1 MPQEARFVTP
11 SSNIVLS
18 TTEFKVVGKRPV
30 RPDGIDKVTG
40 RARYGADVAMA
51 GMLHGKILRSPH
63 PHARI
68 LSIDTSLAEAHPQ
81 VRAVATSADLAPA
94 EDRIRSDVDGIQS
107 NFGYFSNNILAGDK
121 VLYVGHPVAALA
133 ATSPHAAME
142 ALSLIR
148 VEYEPLGA
156 VTDIDAALSADA
168 PILHE
173 DPVTPVPRGAEHS
186 GTNIVSHT
194 HFEHG
199 EIQRGFAEADEIIE
213 REYRTQTVH
222 QGYVEPQ
229 SATALWSEDGH
240 LTIWCSN
247 QGHFGVRHDVAEL
260 TGLRLSDVTVIPMEI
275 GGGFG
280 GKITPHLEPVAAVLS
295 RKTDRPVKMTLDRS
309 EVLEATGPTCGGI
322 VRARLGA
329 TREGRITAGEVY
341 LAFEAGAYP
350 GSFVENACN
359 TVFASYDIPNVQIDG
374 YDVVNNKPKTG
385 AYRAPGT
392 PNAALAAETVIDD
405 LAGRLGMDPVE
416 LRLLNAAREGSRR
429 ADGTV
434 YPAIGMVEVAQ
445 AVRDHEHYR
454 SPLPSAS
461 GPGRRVGRGFAM
473 GYSGNISGEATVLAS
488 VVADGTVKLVT
499 GSVDI
504 GGTRASIAQQFGE
517 VLGIGIE
524 VINPIVADT
533 DTAGYTG
540 PSAGSSASHK
550 SGWAAHEAGLDVKRQ
565 LVDRA
570 ARIWGVP
577 ASEVD
582 FADGAAFHRTDTELR
597 ISLPELA
604 AALNSTG
611 GPITGRGNIHPGGWA
626 GSFTANVVDVEVDE
640 ETGKTEIL
648 RYTVFQD
655 AGKAIHPSY
664 VEGQMQGGTVQG
676 VGWALLEEYVYG
688 GNGHLQNPTLLDYR
702 MPTCWDVPMID
713 TVIIE
718 VPNPGHPYGAR
729 GVGEASIVPPL
740 PAISNAIHDAL
751 GVRVPV
757 LPMSPV
763 NVVKAISGAA
773 QRTG

>member
-1 MPQEARFVTP
+1 MT
-11 SSNIVLS
+11 SKSNIVLS
-18 TTEFKVVGKRPV
+18 TREFKVVGKRPV
-30 RPDGIDKVTG
+30 RPDGTDKVTG
-40 RARYGADVAMA
+40 RARYGADVMMG

-68 LSIDTSLAEAHPQ
+68 LSIDTSRAEAHPQ
-81 VRAVATSADLAPA
+81 VRAVAVGSDLAPA
-94 EDRIRSDVDGIQS
+94 ENRIRADVDGIQS
-107 NFGYFSNNILAGDK
+107 NFGYLSNNVLAGEK

-133 ATSPHAAME
+133 ATSAHAAQE

-148 VEYEPLGA
+148 VEYEVLGA
-156 VTDIDAALSADA
+156 VMDIDAALA
-168 PILHE
+168 PGAPVLHE
-173 DPVTPVPRGAEHS
+173 RPVTPVERAGEFA
-186 GTNIVSHT
+186 GTNIVGHT
-194 HFEHG
+194 HFAHG
-199 EIQRGFAEADEIIE
+199 DIEEGFAAADVVIE

-222 QGYVEPQ
+222 QGYIEPQ
-229 SATALWSEDGH
+229 NVTAIWSEDGH

-260 TGLRLSDVTVIPMEI
+260 TGLSVSDVTVIPMEI

-280 GKITPHLEPVAAVLS
+280 GKITAHLEPIAAVLS
-295 RKTDRPVKMTLDRS
+295 RKTDRPVKMTLDRT

-322 VRARLGA
+322 VRARVGA
-329 TREGRITAGEVY
+329 SRDGRITAGHVY

-359 TVFASYDIPNVQIDG
+359 TVFASYDIDNFLIDG
-374 YDVVNNKPKTG
+374 YDVVDNKPKTG

-392 PNAALAAETVIDD
+392 PNAALAAETAIDD
-405 LAGRLGMDPVE
+405 LARELGIDPVE

-429 ADGTV
+429 PDGTV
-434 YPAIGMVEVAQ
+434 YPAIGMVEVAE
-445 AVRDHEHYR
+445 ALRDHEHYR
-454 SPLPSAS
+454 SPLPPPSS
-461 GPGRRVGRGFAM
+461 PDRRVGRGFAM

-488 VVADGTVKLVT
+488 LAADGTVKLVT

-517 VLGIGIE
+517 VLGIGLD
-524 VINPIVADT
+524 VIDPIVADT

-550 SGWAAHEAGLDVKRQ
+550 SGWAAHEAGLDVRRQ
-565 LVDRA
+565 LIERA

-577 ASEVD
+577 EAEVD
-582 FADGAAFHRTDTELR
+582 FQDGAAFHRTDTELR
-597 ISLPELA
+597 MSLPELA
-604 AALNSTG
+604 AMLHSTG
-611 GPITGRGNIHPGGWA
+611 GPVSGRGNIHPGGWA
-626 GSFTANVVDVEVDE
+626 GSFTANLVDLEVDA
-640 ETGKTEIL
+640 ETGKTDIL
-648 RYTVFQD
+648 RYTVVQD

-676 VGWALLEEYVYG
+676 VGWALHEEYVYG
-688 GNGHLQNPTLLDYR
+688 EDGRLQNPSLLDYR
-702 MPTCWDVPMID
+702 MPTSWDVPMID
-713 TVIIE
+713 TVIVE

-740 PAISNAIHDAL
+740 PAISNAIFEAV

-757 LPMSPV
+757 LPMSPG
-763 NVVKAISGAA
+763 NIVKALDRA
-773 QRTG
+773 

>member
-1 MPQEARFVTP
+1 MT
-11 SSNIVLS
+11 SKSNIVLS
-18 TTEFKVVGKRPV
+18 TREFKVVGKRPV
-30 RPDGIDKVTG
+30 RPDGTDKVTG
-40 RARYGADVAMA
+40 RARYGADVMMG
-51 GMLHGKILRSPH
+51 GMLHGRILRSPH
-63 PHARI
+63 PHARV
-68 LSIDTSLAEAHPQ
+68 LSIDTSRAEAHPE
-81 VRAVATSADLAPA
+81 VRAVAVSSDLAPA
-94 EDRIRSDVDGIQS
+94 ENRIRADVDGIQS
-107 NFGYFSNNILAGDK
+107 NFGYLSNNVLAGDK

-133 ATSPHAAME
+133 ATSPHAAQE

-148 VEYEPLGA
+148 VEYEVLDS
-156 VTDIDAALSADA
+156 VMDIDAALADGA
-168 PILHE
+168 PVLHE
-173 DPVTPVPRGAEHS
+173 RPVTPVERGGEFA

-194 HFEHG
+194 HFAHG
-199 EIQRGFAEADEIIE
+199 DIEEGFAAADVTIE

-222 QGYVEPQ
+222 QGYIEPQ
-229 SATALWSEDGH
+229 NVTAIWSEEGH

-260 TGLRLSDVTVIPMEI
+260 TGLSVSDVTVIPMEI

-280 GKITPHLEPVAAVLS
+280 GKITAHLEPIAAVLS
-295 RKTDRPVKMTLDRS
+295 RKTDRPVKMTLDRA

-322 VRARLGA
+322 VRARVGA
-329 TREGRITAGEVY
+329 TRDGRITAGHVY

-359 TVFASYDIPNVQIDG
+359 TVFASYDIENILIDG
-374 YDVVNNKPKTG
+374 YDVVDNKPKTG

-392 PNAALAAETVIDD
+392 PNAALAAETAIDD
-405 LAGRLGMDPVE
+405 LARELGIDPVE
-416 LRLLNAAREGSRR
+416 LRLLNAAREGTRR
-429 ADGTV
+429 PDGTA
-434 YPAIGMVEVAQ
+434 YPAIGMVEVAE
-445 AVRDHEHYR
+445 ALRDHDHYR
-454 SPLPSAS
+454 SPLPSPS
-461 GPGRRVGRGFAM
+461 TPHRRVGRGFAM

-488 VVADGTVKLVT
+488 LAADGKVKLVT

-517 VLGIGIE
+517 VLGIGLD

-550 SGWAAHEAGLDVKRQ
+550 SGWAAHEAGLDVRRQ
-565 LVDRA
+565 LIDRA

-577 ASEVD
+577 ESEVD
-582 FADGAAFHRTDTELR
+582 FQDGAAFHRTDTELR
-597 ISLPELA
+597 MSLPELSA
-604 AALNSTG
+604 MLNSTG

-626 GSFTANVVDVEVDE
+626 GSFTANLVDLEVDE

-648 RYTVFQD
+648 RYTVVQD

-676 VGWALLEEYVYG
+676 VGWALHEEYVYG
-688 GNGHLQNPTLLDYR
+688 DDGRLQNPSLLDYR
-702 MPTCWDVPMID
+702 MPTSWDVPMID
-713 TVIIE
+713 TVIVE

-740 PAISNAIHDAL
+740 PAISNAIFDAV

-757 LPMSPV
+757 LPMSPG
-763 NVVKAISGAA
+763 NIVKALDEA
-773 QRTG
+773 

>member
-1 MPQEARFVTP
+1 MT
-11 SSNIVLS
+11 SKSNIVLS
-18 TTEFKVVGKRPV
+18 TREFKVVGKRPV
-30 RPDGIDKVTG
+30 RPDGTDKVTG
-40 RARYGADVAMA
+40 RARYGADVMMG

-68 LSIDTSLAEAHPQ
+68 LSIDTSRAEAHPQ
-81 VRAVATSADLAPA
+81 VRAVTTSSDLAPA
-94 EDRIRSDVDGIQS
+94 EDRIRADVDGIQS
-107 NFGYFSNNILAGDK
+107 SFAYLSNNVLAGDK

-133 ATSPHAAME
+133 ATGPHAAEE
-142 ALSLIR
+142 ALSLIE
-148 VEYEPLGA
+148 VEYEVLDA
-156 VTDIDAALSADA
+156 VMDIDAALAAGA

-173 DPVTPVPRGAEHS
+173 RPVTPVERGGEFA

-194 HFEHG
+194 HFAHG
-199 EIQRGFAEADEIIE
+199 DIEKGFAGADAIIE

-222 QGYVEPQ
+222 QGYIEPQ
-229 SATALWSEDGH
+229 NVTAIWSEDGH

-260 TGLRLSDVTVIPMEI
+260 TGLSVSDVTVVPMEI

-280 GKITPHLEPVAAVLS
+280 GKITAHLEPIAAVLS
-295 RKTDRPVKMTLDRS
+295 RKTDRPVKMTLDRA

-322 VRARLGA
+322 VRARVGA
-329 TREGRITAGEVY
+329 TKDGRITAGHVY

-359 TVFASYDIPNVQIDG
+359 TVFASYDIDNILIDG
-374 YDVVNNKPKTG
+374 YDVVVNKPKTG

-392 PNAALAAETVIDD
+392 PNAALAAETAIDD
-405 LAGRLGMDPVE
+405 LARELEIDAVE
-416 LRLLNAAREGSRR
+416 FRMLNAAREGSRR
-429 ADGTV
+429 PDGTV
-434 YPAIGMVEVAQ
+434 YPAIGMVEVAE
-445 AVRDHEHYR
+445 AIVDHEHYR
-454 SPLPSAS
+454 SPLPPPSA
-461 GPGRRVGRGFAM
+461 PHRKVGRGFAM

-517 VLGIGIE
+517 VLGIGLD
-524 VINPIVADT
+524 VIDPIVADT

-550 SGWAAHEAGLDVKRQ
+550 SGWAAHEAGLDVRRQ
-565 LVDRA
+565 LIERA

-577 ASEVD
+577 ESEVD
-582 FADGAAFHRTDTELR
+582 FEDGAAFHKTDTELR
-597 ISLPELA
+597 MSLPELA
-604 AALNSTG
+604 AMLNSTG
-611 GPITGRGNIHPGGWA
+611 GPISGRGNIHPGGWA
-626 GSFTANVVDVEVDE
+626 GSFTANLVDLEVDE
-640 ETGKTEIL
+640 ETGKTEIV
-648 RYTVFQD
+648 RYTVVQD

-676 VGWALLEEYVYG
+676 VGWALHEEYVYG
-688 GNGHLQNPTLLDYR
+688 DDGRLQNPSLLDYR

-713 TVIIE
+713 TVIVE

-740 PAISNAIHDAL
+740 PAISNAIFDAV

-757 LPMSPV
+757 LPMSPG
-763 NVVKAISGAA
+763 NIVKALDEA
-773 QRTG
+773 

>member
-1 MPQEARFVTP
+1 MT
-11 SSNIVLS
+11 SKSNIVLS
-18 TTEFKVVGKRPV
+18 TREFKVVGKRPV
-30 RPDGIDKVTG
+30 RPDGTDKVTG
-40 RARYGADVAMA
+40 RARYGADVMMG
-51 GMLHGKILRSPH
+51 GMLHGRILRSPH
-63 PHARI
+63 PHARV
-68 LSIDTSLAEAHPQ
+68 LSIDTSRAEAHPE
-81 VRAVATSADLAPA
+81 VRAVAVSSDLAPA
-94 EDRIRSDVDGIQS
+94 ENRIRADVDGIQS
-107 NFGYFSNNILAGDK
+107 NFGYLSNNVLAGDK

-133 ATSPHAAME
+133 ATSPHAAQE

-148 VEYEPLGA
+148 VEYEVLDS
-156 VTDIDAALSADA
+156 VMDIDAALADGA
-168 PILHE
+168 PVLHE
-173 DPVTPVPRGAEHS
+173 RPVTPVERGGEFA

-194 HFEHG
+194 HFAHG
-199 EIQRGFAEADEIIE
+199 DIEEGFAAADVIIE

-222 QGYVEPQ
+222 QGYIEPQ
-229 SATALWSEDGH
+229 NVTAIWSEEGH

-260 TGLRLSDVTVIPMEI
+260 TGLSVSDVTVIPMEI

-280 GKITPHLEPVAAVLS
+280 GKITAHLEPIAAVLS
-295 RKTDRPVKMTLDRS
+295 RKTDRPVKMTLDRA

-322 VRARLGA
+322 VRARVGA
-329 TREGRITAGEVY
+329 TWDGRITAGHVY

-359 TVFASYDIPNVQIDG
+359 TVFASYDIENILIDG
-374 YDVVNNKPKTG
+374 YDVVDNKPKTG

-392 PNAALAAETVIDD
+392 PNAALAAETAIDD
-405 LAGRLGMDPVE
+405 LARELGIDPVE
-416 LRLLNAAREGSRR
+416 LRLLNAAREGTRR
-429 ADGTV
+429 PDGTA
-434 YPAIGMVEVAQ
+434 YPAIGMVEVAE
-445 AVRDHEHYR
+445 ALRDHDHYR
-454 SPLPSAS
+454 SPLPSPS
-461 GPGRRVGRGFAM
+461 TPHRRVGRGFAM

-488 VVADGTVKLVT
+488 LAADGKVKLVT

-517 VLGIGIE
+517 VLGIGLD

-550 SGWAAHEAGLDVKRQ
+550 SGWAAHEAGLDVRRQ
-565 LVDRA
+565 LIDRA

-577 ASEVD
+577 ESEVD
-582 FADGAAFHRTDTELR
+582 FQDGAAFHRTDTELR
-597 ISLPELA
+597 MSLPELSA
-604 AALNSTG
+604 MLNSTG

-626 GSFTANVVDVEVDE
+626 GSFTANLVDLEVDE

-648 RYTVFQD
+648 RYTVVQD

-676 VGWALLEEYVYG
+676 VGWALHEEYVYG
-688 GNGHLQNPTLLDYR
+688 DDGRLQNPSLLDYR
-702 MPTCWDVPMID
+702 MPTSWDVPMID
-713 TVIIE
+713 TVIVE

-740 PAISNAIHDAL
+740 PAISNAIFDAV

-757 LPMSPV
+757 LPMSPG
-763 NVVKAISGAA
+763 NIVKALDEA
-773 QRTG
+773 

>member
-1 MPQEARFVTP
+1 MT
-11 SSNIVLS
+11 SKSNIVLS
-18 TTEFKVVGKRPV
+18 TKEYKVVGKRPV
-30 RPDGIDKVTG
+30 RPDGTDKVTG
-40 RARYGADVAMA
+40 RARYGADVMMG

-63 PHARI
+63 PHALV
-68 LSIDTSLAEAHPQ
+68 LSIDTSRAEAHPE
-81 VRAVATSADLAPA
+81 VRAVAVSSDLAPA
-94 EDRIRSDVDGIQS
+94 ENRIRADVDGIQS
-107 NFGYFSNNILAGDK
+107 NFGYLSNNVLAGEK

-133 ATSPHAAME
+133 ATSPHAAQE

-148 VEYEPLGA
+148 VEYEVLDS
-156 VTDIDAALSADA
+156 VMDIDAALADGA
-168 PILHE
+168 PVLHE
-173 DPVTPVPRGAEHS
+173 RPVTPVERGGEFA

-194 HFEHG
+194 HFAHG
-199 EIQRGFAEADEIIE
+199 DIEEGFAAADVIIE

-222 QGYVEPQ
+222 QGYIEPQ
-229 SATALWSEDGH
+229 NVTAIWSEDGH

-260 TGLRLSDVTVIPMEI
+260 TGLSVSDVTVIPMEI

-280 GKITPHLEPVAAVLS
+280 GKITAHLEPIAAVLS
-295 RKTDRPVKMTLDRS
+295 QKTDRPVKMTLDRT

-322 VRARLGA
+322 VRARVGA
-329 TREGRITAGEVY
+329 TREGRITAGHVY

-359 TVFASYDIPNVQIDG
+359 TVFASYDIENILIDG
-374 YDVVNNKPKTG
+374 YDVVDNKPKTG

-392 PNAALAAETVIDD
+392 PNAALAAETAIDD
-405 LAGRLGMDPVE
+405 LARELGIDPVD
-416 LRLLNAAREGSRR
+416 LRLLNAAREGTRR
-429 ADGTV
+429 PDGTV
-434 YPAIGMVEVAQ
+434 YPAIGMVEVAE
-445 AVRDHEHYR
+445 ALRDHDHYR
-454 SPLPSAS
+454 SPLPSPS
-461 GPGRRVGRGFAM
+461 EPHRRVGRGFAM

-488 VVADGTVKLVT
+488 LAADGKVKLVT

-517 VLGIGIE
+517 VLGIGLD
-524 VINPIVADT
+524 VIDPIVADT

-550 SGWAAHEAGLDVKRQ
+550 SGWAAHEAGLDVRRQ
-565 LVDRA
+565 LIDRA

-577 ASEVD
+577 ESEVD
-582 FADGAAFHRTDTELR
+582 FQDGAAFHRTDTELR
-597 ISLPELA
+597 MSLPELSA
-604 AALNSTG
+604 MLNSTG

-626 GSFTANVVDVEVDE
+626 GSFTANLVDLEVDE

-648 RYTVFQD
+648 RYTVVQD

-676 VGWALLEEYVYG
+676 VGWALHEEYVYG
-688 GNGHLQNPTLLDYR
+688 DDGRLQNPSLLDYR
-702 MPTCWDVPMID
+702 MPTSWDVPMID
-713 TVIIE
+713 TVIVE

-740 PAISNAIHDAL
+740 PAISNAIFDAV

-757 LPMSPV
+757 LPMSPG
-763 NVVKAISGAA
+763 NIVKALDEA
-773 QRTG
+773 